1 VGPWNGGL
9 KPSLL
14 HVLLRC
20 QKGILTPSSEILNT
34 MNKKKIARHE
44 NWWSSTLLE
53 SAQFD
58 NQLAVLIFGS
68 NWWFTAPK
76 WVIDP

>member
-1 VGPWNGGL
+1 
-9 KPSLL
+9 
-14 HVLLRC
+14 
-20 QKGILTPSSEILNT
+20 
-34 MNKKKIARHE
+34 MNKKKIVRHE